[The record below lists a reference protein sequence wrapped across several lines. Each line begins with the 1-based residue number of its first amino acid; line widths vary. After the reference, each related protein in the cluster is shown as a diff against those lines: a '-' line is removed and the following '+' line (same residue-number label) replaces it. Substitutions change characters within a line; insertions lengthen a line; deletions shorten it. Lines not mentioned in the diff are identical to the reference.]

1 MTTFTAVPGAARP
14 GAISPGEPPRAVPS
28 GPAVIFRCGTPHAQ
42 WMTGIPGL
50 SAAVP
55 ALPVIP
61 APAIPLIS
69 VFPDP
74 VPSGATA
81 LIYINAA
88 DPNASSMTFSLTS
101 DYGPAPQPT
110 ADISIW
116 TWVAP

>member
-1 MTTFTAVPGAARP
+1 MDDR
-14 GAISPGEPPRAVPS
+14 
-28 GPAVIFRCGTPHAQ
+28 
-42 WMTGIPGL
+42 IPGL

-61 APAIPLIS
+61 PPAIPLIS

-88 DPNASSMTFSLTS
+88 DPNASSMTFVYIGLRP
-101 DYGPAPQPT
+101 GT
-110 ADISIW
+110 AAHRRHQHLD
-116 TWVAP
+116 WVAP